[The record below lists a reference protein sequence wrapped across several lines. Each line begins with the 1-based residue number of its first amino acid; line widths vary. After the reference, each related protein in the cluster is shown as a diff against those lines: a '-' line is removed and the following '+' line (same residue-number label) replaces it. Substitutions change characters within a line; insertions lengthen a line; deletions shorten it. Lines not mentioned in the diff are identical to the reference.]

1 MKKLFLFSFLI
12 TSLSSCGPG
21 VVKVEWLKNPNVF
34 KTAQSQFRMSTQEEL
49 LNKYPNVEEVNL
61 YEYLPHLDSLPIEY
75 DSFMEVY
82 HVLETLGSK
91 FETRYA
97 VLKKSQN
104 CQALIGY
111 CEAVLIKR

>member
-1 MKKLFLFSFLI
+1 MKNLFLFSFLI
-12 TSLSSCGPG
+12 TTLSSCGPG
-21 VVKVEWLKNPNVF
+21 KINVDLLKKPTVF
-34 KTAQSQFRMSTQEEL
+34 ETTHSRFRMTTQEEL
-49 LNKYPNVEEVNL
+49 LNKYPIVEEVNL

-82 HVLETLGSK
+82 HVLETLGAK
-91 FETRYA
+91 NDTRYA